1 MLQDQQA
8 MAGLRVVEFT
18 QGMAGPWIGRMLAWC
33 GAEVIRVESKSVPGV
48 VRLYISPHEP
58 ERGIQPAM
66 SPWFTDW
73 DAGKLFVA
81 INLKNPQGVEV
92 AHKLVARA
100 DVVIENNRAG
110 AMQKLGLGWPELEK
124 INPGMI
130 GLSSSGFGNQG
141 PYSEYVTWG
150 PNVEAMSGLMQQS
163 GFPDSEGATTQYAYP
178 DALSALHGL
187 YALLCA
193 LEHRDKTGQG
203 QRIEIAQLETT
214 VAMLGPEMMDQLAH
228 NRPPPRWGNSSR
240 HMSPHGCYPCAGS
253 DRFCVLS
260 IRSDQEWKRL
270 GSIAELAPLVEDAR
284 HQTLLGRQQRATE
297 IDQALTEWTQR
308 QEAYALVE
316 ALQDLGLA
324 AGVVQNAE
332 DQYLNDPHLSARGA
346 FEKIP
351 HLEKGEVTA
360 VGIPLGL
367 TGTPGRTTRAGA
379 KMGEDNVRVFQNL
392 LGLSE
397 KEYADYLDAGAIEEG
412 EEPSSP
418 L

>member
-1 MLQDQQA
+1 M
-8 MAGLRVVEFT
+8 
-18 QGMAGPWIGRMLAWC
+18 
-33 GAEVIRVESKSVPGV
+33 
-48 VRLYISPHEP
+48 
-58 ERGIQPAM
+58 
-66 SPWFTDW
+66 
-73 DAGKLFVA
+73 
-81 INLKNPQGVEV
+81 KN
-92 AHKLVARA
+92 
-100 DVVIENNRAG
+100 
-110 AMQKLGLGWPELEK
+110 
-124 INPGMI
+124 
-130 GLSSSGFGNQG
+130 
-141 PYSEYVTWG
+141 
-150 PNVEAMSGLMQQS
+150 
-163 GFPDSEGATTQYAYP
+163 
-178 DALSALHGL
+178 
-187 YALLCA
+187 
-193 LEHRDKTGQG
+193 
-203 QRIEIAQLETT
+203 
-214 VAMLGPEMMDQLAH
+214 
-228 NRPPPRWGNSSR
+228 
-240 HMSPHGCYPCAGS
+240 
-253 DRFCVLS
+253 
-260 IRSDQEWKRL
+260 RSDQEWKRL